1 MFKDKRYNL
10 LFSFV
15 IAIVL
20 WAYVIGQINPSTTKT
35 FNNIKINIENQ
46 GVLEN
51 RGLAVESIS
60 HDNVNIT
67 LKGERSR
74 IQNLKQEDIYAE
86 TDVSTADVG
95 SNELVVNVKTPE
107 KITLENKNISK
118 TTVTIGELVSEY
130 KPVKVHYAGNRRT
143 GEEPYTISINPE
155 KVLVKGARGNVEKV
169 VEVVAKVPQEQVRDK
184 ETVLETQL
192 IPVDKN
198 GNVVNWV
205 TLETSKAKV
214 KSVITKTKK
223 IELEVSI
230 QGDNPGVKVEVPE
243 YIIIKGFSD
252 AVKGLTKIQTETIDV
267 SGYEQNTTVDIK
279 PILPEGVKVASG
291 NNLTAKITVE
301 GTESKN
307 ISFDKKDIE
316 INGLGEGL
324 NADVLEQVSILVEG
338 KKSILADIS
347 KEDFSLSIDLQGLT
361 QGTHQ
366 VSVKVTNKKAIKKYT
381 VKPEKVQI
389 EIK

>member
-10 LFSFV
+10 LFSFA
-15 IAIVL
+15 IAVVL

-35 FNNIKINIENQ
+35 FNNIKINLENQ
-46 GVLEN
+46 GALEN
-51 RGLAVESIS
+51 RGLAVESIT
-60 HDNVNIT
+60 HDAINVT
-67 LKGERSR
+67 VKGERSR
-74 IQNLKQEDIYAE
+74 IQNLRKEDIYAE
-86 TDVSTADVG
+86 ADVSTADLG

-107 KITLENKNISK
+107 KVTLENKNMSK
-118 TTVTIGELVSEY
+118 STVIIGELVSEF
-130 KPVKVHYAGNRRT
+130 KPVKIHYSGSRRA
-143 GEEPYTISINPE
+143 GEEPYTVSVNPE
-155 KVLVKGARGNVEKV
+155 KVSVKGARGNVDKV
-169 VEVVAKVPQEQVRDK
+169 VEVVAKVPQDQVRDK
-184 ETVLETQL
+184 ETLVETQL

-205 TLETSKAKV
+205 TLETSKAKI

-223 IELEVSI
+223 VELEVSI
-230 QGDNPGVKVEVPE
+230 QGNNPGVKVEVPE
-243 YIIIKGFSD
+243 YIIVKGFSD
-252 AVKGLTKIQTETIDV
+252 AVKGLTKIQTEAIDV

-291 NNLTAKITVE
+291 NNLKAKIIVE
-301 GTESKN
+301 GIESKN

-338 KKSILADIS
+338 KKSVLADIS

-381 VKPEKVQI
+381 VKPEKVEV